1 MPEYEQ
7 SIADLLRGA
16 MRDAQDLV
24 RAEIALARAEMK
36 EEGRRLAMGAALLAV
51 AAVTA
56 LIAIVLLATA
66 AAWGLATALQWPIWA
81 GFAIVGGVIL
91 IAALIAGLV
100 GRGRLVNGRH
110 LPRTMDSMKEN
121 AEWIRQRTS

>member
-100 GRGRLVNGRH
+100 GRGRIVNGRH

>member
-100 GRGRLVNGRH
+100 GRDRLVNGRH